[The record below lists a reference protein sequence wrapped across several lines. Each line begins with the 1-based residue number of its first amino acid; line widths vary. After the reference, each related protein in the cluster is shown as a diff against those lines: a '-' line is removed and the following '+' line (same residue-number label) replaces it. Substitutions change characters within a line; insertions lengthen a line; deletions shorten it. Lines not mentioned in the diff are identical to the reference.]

1 MGSDTINFIIE
12 SKRQG
17 KSGTINCGPT
27 MKILKVSENNFNM
40 ECSHEELSVI
50 LNARSN
56 IPQAVD
62 ESEYTSL
69 IGVPKASVNKIL
81 GTLAASLQEK

>member
-17 KSGTINCGPT
+17 KSGTINCGLI
-27 MKILKVSENNFNM
+27 MKILKVNENNFNI
-40 ECSHEELSVI
+40 ECGREELSVI
-50 LNARSN
+50 LNALSN
-56 IPQAVD
+56 IPQVVD

-69 IGVPKASVNKIL
+69 IGVQKASVNKIL
-81 GTLAASLQEK
+81 DTLVASLQEK